1 VLVPERGLFN
11 DAFPMRRPTL
21 VQEQE
26 KGHFRVELVKGNF
39 LQHPKTAVIPK
50 DDGIKNYLRDFFLT
64 ITV

>member
-1 VLVPERGLFN
+1 
-11 DAFPMRRPTL
+11 MRRPTL

-39 LQHPKTAVIPK
+39 FQHPKTAVIPK